1 MSMDFA
7 RVLVVAALMIG
18 LLYFVTVP
26 QTGFIN
32 IGPGSGSTGGGGGS
46 QWLPA
51 GREKILQPSAGTGS
65 TLITDSDFFVGTRYR
80 ETFKDIPL
88 PRGGISMS
96 GGQKLPLLA
105 SIANAEA
112 KNGLFSYQKQR
123 LAFQIDEDQRKNVK
137 GAVLNFEVLDTN
149 GLGELIISYNGIV
162 VYSGYMTKGQQSIE
176 LDSSRLSKENV
187 VDIESASSGWRVWAP
202 SVYTINAEVRSSLVS
217 GEYKDTRFNLTGTES
232 SEYRLTRLVFATRQ
246 GERGNMT
253 VKMNGK
259 QVFRGMLPSGGLLDI
274 DEKAV
279 SGENVI
285 AVAPIDEKESSVVL
299 ERIIIFFNSRGTQT
313 IEKAIPVT
321 QADRNKLPG
330 AITFDIKSI
339 VGTPSSLSMT
349 LVDADSNQK
358 QFLITDILKQN
369 KTIVIE
375 VTDKDLLLGNNKA
388 IISASGDGGFEI
400 TDFQVKY

>member
-26 QTGFIN
+26 QTGFFDV
-32 IGPGSGSTGGGGGS
+32 GPSSGGSGGGGS

-51 GREKILQPSAGTGS
+51 GREKISTPSLGTGS
-65 TLITDSDFFVGTRYR
+65 TLTTDSEFFVGTRYR
-80 ETFKDIPL
+80 ETFKDISI
-88 PRGGISMS
+88 PRGGITIG

-105 SIANAEA
+105 SASNVEVR
-112 KNGLFSYQKQR
+112 NGLMSYQKQR
-123 LAFQIDEDQRKNVK
+123 LAFQIDEEQRKNVK
-137 GAVLNFEVLDTN
+137 GAVLNFEVIDTN
-149 GLGELIISYNGIV
+149 GLGELIISYNGAV
-162 VYSGYMTKGQQSIE
+162 VFSGYMTKGQKTIE
-176 LDSSRLSKENV
+176 LDGSRLSKENI
-187 VDIESASSGWRVWAP
+187 VDMEAASSGWRVWAP
-202 SVYTINAEVRSSLVS
+202 SVYTINADIRSQLVS
-217 GEYKDTRFNLTGTES
+217 GQYKDTRFNLTGTES
-232 SEYRLTRLVFATRQ
+232 SEYKLTRLVFASRS
-246 GERGNMT
+246 GERGNVT
-253 VKMNGK
+253 VKMNDK
-259 QVFRGMLPSGGLLDI
+259 QVYRGALPGGGLLDI
-274 DEKAV
+274 PEKAN
-279 SGENVI
+279 SGENTI
-285 AVAPIDEKESSVVL
+285 AIAPIDEKENDVIL
-299 ERIIIFFNSRGTQT
+299 ERIILFFNSKGTQT

-339 VGTPSSLSMT
+339 IGSPSSLSMT
-349 LVDADSNQK
+349 IVDADNNQK

-388 IISASGDGGFEI
+388 VISASGDGGFEI